1 MNLLNT
7 LILISVTLLI
17 VEFFALDVN
26 ALEINTVIVSDSR
39 GSSLG
44 FRDSSFNYRSVDELD
59 TVKFCFV
66 GHINE
71 ICPHISIM
79 AGKMNAQYS
88 SGAHDKIDLNSC
100 KVISGDHHHEQEY
113 IKTNYV
119 LSDDY
124 GFSFNVEREIYS
136 CSRN

>member
-26 ALEINTVIVSDSR
+26 ALEINTIIVSDSR

-44 FRDSSFNYRSVDELD
+44 FRDSSFNYRSVDDLD
-59 TVKFCFV
+59 TVKFCYV

-71 ICPHISIM
+71 ICSHISLM
-79 AGKMNAQYS
+79 AGKMNAEYS
-88 SGAHDKIDLNSC
+88 SGAHDRIELNSC
-100 KVISGDHHHEQEY
+100 EVISGDDHQGQDF
-113 IKTNYV
+113 IKTRYI

-124 GFSFNVEREIYS
+124 GFSFPVEREIYP
-136 CSRN
+136 CSTN